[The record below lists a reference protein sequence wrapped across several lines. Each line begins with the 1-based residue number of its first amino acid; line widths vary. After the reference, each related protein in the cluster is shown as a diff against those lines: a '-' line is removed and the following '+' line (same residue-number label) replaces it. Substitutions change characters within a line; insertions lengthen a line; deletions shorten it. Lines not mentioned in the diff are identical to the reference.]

1 MDFCVF
7 SSYPFPYLAVCT
19 SVISSSVPPFAFFG
33 QQERVYV
40 QMYAE
45 PQPSSHSPQV
55 YLVED
60 SGNFTLVDLLEV
72 DILRNTS
79 VPLLT
84 WVYLLNIPDIPS
96 ADSATLEFFAT
107 YSTADERC
115 LDVRRSVQLNVP
127 VVRSESGQSAPVFP
141 LSLHPSPSI
150 LLPSS
155 LYLHPSTSI
164 PLPPS
169 LSLHPSPSPSPS
181 IPLVL
186 PCEGH
191 PLVVYCWTVD

>member
-1 MDFCVF
+1 MCSHLISVL
-7 SSYPFPYLAVCT
+7 YPFPFLPAVCT

-107 YSTADERC
+107 YSTANETC

-141 LSLHPSPSI
+141 SFPHPSPSFF
-150 LLPSS
+150 LP
-155 LYLHPSTSI
+155 
-164 PLPPS
+164 
-169 LSLHPSPSPSPS
+169 PSPS
-181 IPLVL
+181 IPLPPPLYLHPSPFL
-186 PCEGH
+186 PL
-191 PLVVYCWTVD
+191 PLSLSYCHVRATHW

>member
-1 MDFCVF
+1 M
-7 SSYPFPYLAVCT
+7 
-19 SVISSSVPPFAFFG
+19 PPFAFFG
-33 QQERVYV
+33 QQERVYI

-45 PQPSSHSPQV
+45 PQPSSHSPQI

-96 ADSATLEFFAT
+96 ADNATLEFFAT
-107 YSTADERC
+107 YSTANETC
-115 LDVRRSVQLNVP
+115 LDVIRSVQLNVP

-141 LSLHPSPSI
+141 PSLHPSPSI
-150 LLPSS
+150 PLPRS
-155 LYLHPSTSI
+155 LSLPPSPSI

-169 LSLHPSPSPSPS
+169 LSLPPSPS